1 MTQTQVEFRDLL
13 HGLCTKINNIRGLLP
28 DIAKRS
34 DGATTT
40 FFGSICRGKAGAF
53 QAVDKRSDSP
63 YTHDTSSHG
72 MFLWLWLQN

>member
-1 MTQTQVEFRDLL
+1 
-13 HGLCTKINNIRGLLP
+13 LLP

-40 FFGSICRGKAGAF
+40 FFGSICRGKAAAF